1 MPWRSATR
9 QLALPRVLNA
19 GESRKRTLQD
29 IFFFFPHTR
38 PISKQKEHHHQRKAV
53 RMLGERHL
61 HSRDDSWLIVLSRNQ
76 GDPVVIGGGPD
87 LEGGQHRYDGDPHR

>member
-9 QLALPRVLNA
+9 QLVLPRVLNA

-29 IFFFFPHTR
+29 IFFFFHTPAR
-38 PISKQKEHHHQRKAV
+38 SAKRTSPSEKSCPNAGGKTP
-53 RMLGERHL
+53 L
-61 HSRDDSWLIVLSRNQ
+61 HSRDDSRLIILSRNQ
-76 GDPVVIGGGPD
+76 GDPVVIGSGPD